1 MGAGY
6 HMRGRFG
13 IAVAIVACLALGF
26 ATLSFGATTNVKA
39 KLTLSFS
46 TTGTP
51 PYNQSTF
58 SGRVKVSTGHG
69 KVSPKKTCKKGRK
82 VKINGVGSGKTNK
95 KGKYAFTVSD
105 PKPGTYQAKV
115 KKKVKTI
122 HGDKIVCK
130 KAKSNKVT
138 VS

>member
-1 MGAGY
+1 
-6 HMRGRFG
+6 MRGRFG
-13 IAVAIVACLALGF
+13 IAVAIVVCLAFVF
-26 ATLSFGATTNVKA
+26 ATLSFGASTIATA
-39 KLTLSFS
+39 KLTLSFKS
-46 TTGTP
+46 TGTP

-58 SGRVKVSTGHG
+58 SGKLKITGTYSNS
-69 KVSPKKTCKKGRK
+69 SPKAKASPTKTCKKGRK
-82 VKINGVGSGKTNK
+82 VVVKGVGSGKTNK

-115 KKKVKTI
+115 KKKVKTVQ
-122 HGDKIVCK
+122 GTKIVCK

>member
-1 MGAGY
+1 
-6 HMRGRFG
+6 MRGRFG
-13 IAVAIVACLALGF
+13 IALAIVACLALGI
-26 ATLSFGATTNVKA
+26 ATVSFGDSTTVKA

-46 TTGTP
+46 STGTP

-58 SGRVKVSTGHG
+58 SGKIKINSVKG
-69 KVSPKKTCKKGRK
+69 KVSPKQTCKKGRK

-115 KKKVKTI
+115 KKKVKTVK
-122 HGDKIVCK
+122 GDKIVCK